1 MEVIVGTGDNPAT
14 AISTGCLGLGYPVI
28 SLGTSGIF
36 MMPIEKSESQTR
48 GKKILFSFDDK
59 KYSFLVQGAVQ
70 CNGNTFDWWN
80 RDIMEMRNFHKM
92 TTELDVSKMAEN
104 ELMFYPHLNGEKT
117 IYADTELRG
126 AFTGI
131 NLSTTQEDLFYAVI
145 EGLCMGFRELAEK
158 MKLPIREYGSVKV
171 VGGGA
176 KSPVWLQTMANV
188 LNVSVEKME
197 GMIGPAFG
205 IALLASYK
213 NENFSSLQRITE
225 GNVIT
230 ECCYQPDRKAASFVK
245 KI

>member
-1 MEVIVGTGDNPAT
+1 
-14 AISTGCLGLGYPVI
+14 
-28 SLGTSGIF
+28 
-36 MMPIEKSESQTR
+36 MPIEKPESQTR

-188 LNVSVEKME
+188 LNVSVEKN
-197 GMIGPAFG
+197 GR
-205 IALLASYK
+205 
-213 NENFSSLQRITE
+213 N
-225 GNVIT
+225 
-230 ECCYQPDRKAASFVK
+230 DRTCFWNCFVS
-245 KI
+245 IL